1 MPNVF
6 KMQDIKTQI
15 EQNRKHCEHWNVIL
29 ISLSFSSLNKYS
41 TLKRNLPWFCVWC
54 SRRRFIFLWDE
65 AVGVQTTSMKWKQAQ
80 TASGGLVDSCVRLQS
95 GMKVL
100 DKCLMHL
107 WFGVTISITFPLL
120 FSRWRLFNHSANC
133 EIQHDFNMLKNGV
146 RMQNKFQPNCYLISL
161 TDGAMLQRTL
171 SSFLKCVWQ
180 LKNLIAQVPRLLIK
194 NAS

>member
-54 SRRRFIFLWDE
+54 SRRGFIFLWDE
-65 AVGVQTTSMKWKQAQ
+65 AVGVQTTSMKWKRAQ
-80 TASGGLVDSCVRLQS
+80 TASGGLADSCVRLQS
-95 GMKVL
+95 GTKVL

-107 WFGVTISITFPLL
+107 LWFGVTASITFPLL
-120 FSRWRLFNHSANC
+120 FSWRRRLFNHSANC
-133 EIQHDFNMLKNGV
+133 EIQHDFNVLKIWSGH
-146 RMQNKFQPNCYLISL
+146 MK
-161 TDGAMLQRTL
+161 
-171 SSFLKCVWQ
+171 
-180 LKNLIAQVPRLLIK
+180 
-194 NAS
+194 